1 MSIELIPLAVLMGL
15 ATYPSRAIPLL
26 VAHFGRLPR
35 PALGYL
41 RLVGPAVLAA
51 LAAVNTVVI
60 DRDPGV
66 DRAFAF
72 QVGVG
77 WLGVLACL
85 LIVIRWRNLLAG
97 IVVGVA
103 IVAGARLAGVA

>member
-1 MSIELIPLAVLMGL
+1 
-15 ATYPSRAIPLL
+15 
-26 VAHFGRLPR
+26 
-35 PALGYL
+35 
-41 RLVGPAVLAA
+41 
-51 LAAVNTVVI
+51 VVI
-60 DRDPGV
+60 DRDAGV